1 MESNRHSPSV
11 IARLMGLDE
20 PLPPQPV
27 YKQRRILSETYLRK
41 SASIVLREKSSFSV
55 GHSSSMNTKKRKAI
69 KDAFEDNLPRYVQEE
84 NKLLDV
90 RNFPSE
96 YCLGHSAV
104 CKSSSA
110 SKYRNNEI
118 CKKSDI
124 MSEGNILSSLQEL
137 ETGSVVGSIGDFE
150 TGQLSKLKS
159 HFELKDYTY
168 HPSTRT
174 TVLGPS
180 SVHYPK
186 SDMEPPKQS
195 FRVPFGTPSRRLQY
209 ARHYHVGDPKTK
221 PVQLGP
227 VTQPAALSPSSSSSL
242 NNNIL
247 DRSAYSFSNLLF
259 FTKESKRQMLEQW
272 NLTKDFQE
280 VEVDKGCSNPREI
293 SSRDGWKSEHSR
305 TLPRSN
311 TSQICMNISG
321 NANSRS
327 RTEPTLYGS
336 CLWQKDDVRNENKC
350 MKQSQKHYV
359 ELGDRRVVIPEKKS
373 ASRFYKCNPGLSNS
387 ESKSLAFTRNA
398 AGSMANANTK
408 GNGISFM
415 NFENLHSEPSP
426 CSLSTGDDLSSNSWE
441 ASFKQE
447 SLNESPPNRLV
458 SLKDTIIDP
467 NSTMNLKEAKQSSPI
482 SVLEPHFKARKLRNS
497 ECYDGPVVDLHS
509 VVKQL
514 KLLETSSE
522 ETYSEGSEMA
532 VSSVENNEKRSF
544 YFSQELLG
552 VFSSEE
558 SRDFSYLVDVLDEAH
573 LNFEVDFETCNS
585 LESPINPLLFE
596 ALEKKYGKQISWLKS
611 ERRLLFD
618 RINSWFSEIL
628 NSFTDIH
635 VRSKSLKMMFHPTLR
650 RSEVEE
656 ELWMLLVNEEKE
668 VGKDLSEKALG
679 VETKWLKMESEIS
692 NICKEVENY
701 LFDELVAELFCI

>member
-69 KDAFEDNLPRYVQEE
+69 REE

-96 YCLGHSAV
+96 HCLGHSAV

-124 MSEGNILSSLQEL
+124 MSDGNILSS
-137 ETGSVVGSIGDFE
+137 IGEFE
-150 TGQLSKLKS
+150 TG
-159 HFELKDYTY
+159 
-168 HPSTRT
+168 
-174 TVLGPS
+174 
-180 SVHYPK
+180 
-186 SDMEPPKQS
+186 
-195 FRVPFGTPSRRLQY
+195 
-209 ARHYHVGDPKTK
+209 HVGDPKTK
-221 PVQLGP
+221 PVQLGT
-227 VTQPAALSPSSSSSL
+227 VTQPEALSPSSSSSL
-242 NNNIL
+242 NNSVL

-259 FTKESKRQMLEQW
+259 FTKESKRQMFEQW

-311 TSQICMNISG
+311 TSQICINISG
-321 NANSRS
+321 NAKSRS

-387 ESKSLAFTRNA
+387 KSKSLAFTRNA
-398 AGSMANANTK
+398 AGSLANANTK
-408 GNGISFM
+408 GIGISSM

-426 CSLSTGDDLSSNSWE
+426 SLSTGDDLSSYSWE
-441 ASFKQE
+441 TSFKQE

-467 NSTMNLKEAKQSSPI
+467 NSAMNLKEAKQSSPN
-482 SVLEPHFKARKLRNS
+482 SVLEPHFKAGKLRNS

-532 VSSVENNEKRSF
+532 VSSLENNEKRSF
-544 YFSQELLG
+544 YFSRELLG

-585 LESPINPLLFE
+585 LESPINPLFFE

-635 VRSKSLKMMFHPTLR
+635 IRSKSLKMMFHPTLR

>member
-20 PLPPQPV
+20 PLPQQPV

-137 ETGSVVGSIGDFE
+137 ETGSV
-150 TGQLSKLKS
+150 
-159 HFELKDYTY
+159 
-168 HPSTRT
+168 
-174 TVLGPS
+174 
-180 SVHYPK
+180 
-186 SDMEPPKQS
+186 
-195 FRVPFGTPSRRLQY
+195 
-209 ARHYHVGDPKTK
+209 GDPKTK

-305 TLPRSN
+305 NLPRSN
-311 TSQICMNISG
+311 TSQICINISG
-321 NANSRS
+321 NAKSRS

-359 ELGDRRVVIPEKKS
+359 ELGDRRIVIPEKKS

-497 ECYDGPVVDLHS
+497 ECYDGSVVDLHS

-573 LNFEVDFETCNS
+573 LNFEVDFKTCNS

-618 RINSWFSEIL
+618 RINSWLSEIL

>member
-20 PLPPQPV
+20 PLPQQPV

-137 ETGSVVGSIGDFE
+137 ETGSV
-150 TGQLSKLKS
+150 
-159 HFELKDYTY
+159 
-168 HPSTRT
+168 
-174 TVLGPS
+174 
-180 SVHYPK
+180 
-186 SDMEPPKQS
+186 
-195 FRVPFGTPSRRLQY
+195 
-209 ARHYHVGDPKTK
+209 GDPKTK

-305 TLPRSN
+305 NLPRSN
-311 TSQICMNISG
+311 TSQICINISG
-321 NANSRS
+321 NAKSRS

-350 MKQSQKHYV
+350 MKQSLKHYV

-447 SLNESPPNRLV
+447 SLNESPPNRLD
-458 SLKDTIIDP
+458 SLEDTIIDP
-467 NSTMNLKEAKQSSPI
+467 NSPMNLKEAKQSSPI

-544 YFSQELLG
+544 YFLLELLG

-558 SRDFSYLVDVLDEAH
+558 SRDFSYLVDILDEAH

-618 RINSWFSEIL
+618 RINSWLSEIL

-692 NICKEVENY
+692 NIWKEVENY

>member
-20 PLPPQPV
+20 PLPQQPV

-137 ETGSVVGSIGDFE
+137 ETG
-150 TGQLSKLKS
+150 
-159 HFELKDYTY
+159 
-168 HPSTRT
+168 
-174 TVLGPS
+174 
-180 SVHYPK
+180 
-186 SDMEPPKQS
+186 
-195 FRVPFGTPSRRLQY
+195 
-209 ARHYHVGDPKTK
+209 
-221 PVQLGP
+221 
-227 VTQPAALSPSSSSSL
+227 
-242 NNNIL
+242 
-247 DRSAYSFSNLLF
+247 
-259 FTKESKRQMLEQW
+259 
-272 NLTKDFQE
+272 
-280 VEVDKGCSNPREI
+280 
-293 SSRDGWKSEHSR
+293 
-305 TLPRSN
+305 
-311 TSQICMNISG
+311 

-359 ELGDRRVVIPEKKS
+359 ELGDRRIVIPEKKS

-458 SLKDTIIDP
+458 PLKDTIIDP

-573 LNFEVDFETCNS
+573 LNFEVDFKTCNS

-618 RINSWFSEIL
+618 RINSWLSEIL

-701 LFDELVAELFCI
+701 LFDELVAELFCV